1 MIKSGMK
8 LRRVKERLCSDDDG
22 ACVFYKSNKCVK
34 MDFLTAKGFR
44 KFACKRDRWELVE
57 ENNEQSKS

>member
-1 MIKSGMK
+1 MIKSGM
-8 LRRVKERLCSDDDG
+8 
-22 ACVFYKSNKCVK
+22 NKCVK

-44 KFACKRDRWELVE
+44 KLACKRDRWELVE